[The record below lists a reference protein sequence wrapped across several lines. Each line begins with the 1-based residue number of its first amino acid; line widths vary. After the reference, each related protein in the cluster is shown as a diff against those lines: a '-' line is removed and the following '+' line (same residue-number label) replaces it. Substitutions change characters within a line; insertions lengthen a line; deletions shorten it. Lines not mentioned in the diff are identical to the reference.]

1 MELPKAKDLLSK
13 TNMDLLTQILGN
25 NKDIAK
31 KAKNMSPQERNALLA
46 SLSQQSIGANT
57 QNDSLSTKKMEDM
70 TEDEKKAHREDLRRR
85 LRGKQTMLKHARTP
99 RTILESSLK
108 NTVEKATEKLA
119 EIKNT
124 PDAPSDATTNSTS
137 NSKSNST
144 LAEESKNNLD
154 STNNQKSSNDDCDDL
169 EDFIN

>member
-1 MELPKAKDLLSK
+1 LL
-13 TNMDLLTQILGN
+13 
-25 NKDIAK
+25 K
-31 KAKNMSPQERNALLA
+31 KQRICLHNALLA